1 MASIL
6 SLRGV
11 SKQYASGHKALGS
24 IDLDVEEGEI
34 FALLG
39 PNGAGKT
46 TLISIICGIV
56 RRSAG
61 SVTVAGFDIDR
72 DYRQTR
78 STIGLVP
85 QELTTDQFERV
96 IDTVKFSR
104 GLFGKARDDGYIEKV
119 LRDLSLWDKRFAK
132 LQELSGGM
140 KRRVMIAKALSHEPR
155 LLFLDEPTAG
165 VDVELRRDMWALVR
179 QLRDNGATIILTTH
193 YIEEAED
200 MADRVGVISGGEL
213 ILVEDKSTLMRK
225 MGKKTLTVTLAE
237 PLAAVPEALS
247 EWNVTLEGEG
257 TEIQYVFDSQA
268 ERTGIS
274 TLLSTLGAL
283 GISYKDLNTR
293 ESSLEDIF
301 VDLVHRP
308 SARTGLLG

>member
-1 MASIL
+1 MGMASIL

-11 SKQYASGHKALGS
+11 TKQYASGHKALGS
-24 IDLDVEEGEI
+24 IDLDIEEGEI

-46 TLISIICGIV
+46 TLISIICGIINASGGTV
-56 RRSAG
+56 L
-61 SVTVAGFDIDR
+61 VAGHDIVHG
-72 DYRQTR
+72 YRETR

-85 QELTTDQFERV
+85 QELSTDQFERV
-96 IDTVKFSR
+96 IDTVNFSR
-104 GLFGKARDDGYIEKV
+104 GLFGKAADDAYIERL
-119 LRDLSLWDKRFAK
+119 LRDLSLWDKRHAK

-179 QLRDNGATIILTTH
+179 RLREQGATIILTTH

-213 ILVEDKSTLMRK
+213 ILVEDKAVLMRK
-225 MGKKTLTVTLAE
+225 LGRKTLRISLSD
-237 PLAAVPEALS
+237 ALS
-247 EWNVTLEGEG
+247 AIPASLAQWPLTLQKDG
-257 TEIQYVFDSQA
+257 TELEYVFDSQA
-268 ERTGIS
+268 EQTGIS
-274 TLLSTLGAL
+274 DLLGQLSAS
-283 GISYKDLNTR
+283 GIGYKDLHTQ

-301 VDLVHRP
+301 VNLVHKPRAQVP
-308 SARTGLLG
+308 A